1 MLHIIDIAVVII
13 IITILLIIFKFNYQK
28 TLLPQVFVYSSTAHK
43 VKESNFFQCNVQVSF
58 YFLVPNQLSGG
69 LLFSTNNISMDFLL
83 LILRQD
89 QWYKKEWSCF

>member
-58 YFLVPNQLSGG
+58 
-69 LLFSTNNISMDFLL
+69 LFPSSQSAFWGAAI
-83 LILRQD
+83 QH
-89 QWYKKEWSCF
+89 Q